1 MTYDDELLRNIQL
14 WMISSELEQAV
25 GRARLIHHDCTVN
38 VFSNLPLSQANLKEF
53 EDDNWTKV

>member
-1 MTYDDELLRNIQL
+1 
-14 WMISSELEQAV
+14 
-25 GRARLIHHDCTVN
+25 LIHHDCTVN